1 MVYYHMHSVAILAQ
15 DIWFRCR
22 TVVPHA
28 QHVSLMREGVLS
40 GGITAASVG
49 LLNYAAQLY
58 HGLRESCDQCAH
70 QQAVTHQSSVDIV
83 VVLLLAIIFAAVIIR
98 LFVSS
103 PKRHNCHRCRFV
115 AETHSSASRDTT
127 APSLS
132 SLAHAGGDSNSDTAD
147 TRSVDHSDSDSTS
160 PRKKFRGQL

>member
-1 MVYYHMHSVAILAQ
+1 MHSVAILAQ

-22 TVVPHA
+22 TAVPHA
-28 QHVSLMREGVLS
+28 QNVSLMREGVLS

-49 LLNYAAQLY
+49 LLNYAVQLY

-70 QQAVTHQSSVDIV
+70 QQAVAHPGSIDIV
-83 VVLLLAIIFAAVIIR
+83 VVFLLAIIFAAVIIR

-103 PKRHNCHRCRFV
+103 PKRYNCPRCRFV
-115 AETHSSASRDTT
+115 AETRSSESCDTA

-132 SLAHAGGDSNSDTAD
+132 SLAHAGGDSHSDAAD
-147 TRSVDHSDSDSTS
+147 TRSPDHSDSESS
-160 PRKKFRGQL
+160 APRKKFRGQL